1 MATKTTKT
9 KSLYNT
15 EIPGDWELVKLKDIG
30 KITSGTTPLR
40 SNSAFHKEGSIP
52 WVKTTDLNNS
62 IILETEERIT
72 ELALKE
78 TSLKIYPKETVLVAM
93 YGGFNQIGRTG
104 ILGIDAT
111 INQALSAI
119 SINKNEIDPIYLLN
133 WLNAKVGLWKNLAGS
148 SRKDPN
154 ITSKDVGDFPFVKP
168 PLPEQR
174 AIARVLSTADAAIHT
189 TEKLIAQKELRKKWL
204 MQQLLT
210 GKKRLPG
217 FEGEWRE
224 MRMSDLFD
232 RVTRKNTERNTTV
245 VTISAQRG
253 FVRQT
258 DFFNKNIASEVTD
271 NYFLVNK
278 GEFCYNK
285 SYSNGYPWGAT
296 KRLNDFDK
304 AVVTTLYI
312 CFGVKDTNKTN
323 SDFFEQFFS
332 ANHLDKGL
340 TKIAHEGGRA
350 HGLLNVTPFDFF
362 SLKVI
367 VPPYKEQTA
376 IAQVLQ
382 AADKEISLLKAKAE
396 KLRKQKKGLMQ
407 VLLTGKKRLNLDP
420 LDLGI
425 KGLEAP
431 KSNDQA
437 IL

>member
-1 MATKTTKT
+1 MAETKNTKAF
-9 KSLYNT
+9 YNN
-15 EIPGDWELVKLKDIG
+15 EIPEDWRELKLRNIG

-40 SNSAFHKEGSIP
+40 SNLDFHIGGTIP

-62 IILETEERIT
+62 VILETQEKIT
-72 ELALKE
+72 EFALKE
-78 TSLKIYPKETVLVAM
+78 TSLRIYPKETVLVAM

-104 ILGIDAT
+104 ILGIEAT

-119 SINKNEIDPIYLLN
+119 TVDKSEIDTTYLLN

-154 ITSKDVGDFPFVKP
+154 ITSKDVGDFPFIKP
-168 PLPEQR
+168 PLPEQK
-174 AIARVLSTADAAIHT
+174 AIAQVLSTADTAIHT

-210 GKKRLPG
+210 GKKRLKG
-217 FEGEWRE
+217 FDGEWKE
-224 MRMSDLFD
+224 YKLSDLFD
-232 RVTRKNTERNTTV
+232 RVTRKNTDGNTTV

-258 DFFNKNIASEVTD
+258 DFFNKNIASEITD
-271 NYFLVNK
+271 NYFLVKK

-312 CFGVKDTNKTN
+312 CFGIKESAEADPE
-323 SDFFEQFFS
+323 FFEHFFE
-332 ANHLDKGL
+332 ANQLDKGL

-350 HGLLNVTPFDFF
+350 HGLLNVTPSDFF
-362 SLKVI
+362 SLKVT
-367 VPPYKEQTA
+367 VPSYIEQTA

-396 KLRKQKKGLMQ
+396 KLREQKKGLMQ
-407 VLLTGKKRLNLDP
+407 VLLTGRVRLK
-420 LDLGI
+420 I
-425 KGLEAP
+425 KE
-431 KSNDQA
+431 
-437 IL
+437 